1 MVIPYPLHQSSH
13 VKNWNLLVHPVR
25 DDYWLLKQWWW
36 LLGDSYLAT
45 ELSAIVSPRTLE
57 NCPHICPR
65 AFWQHPSVRS
75 AESQLIMRLVNS
87 DLSSTCLP
95 HKCNRHAQTWVA
107 LCGIL
112 AAFPSPH
119 PLFWVSKPSPQC
131 KRNGTSAQLWG
142 LLELFEN
149 LLKFYAKMQGS
160 LSKDI
165 R

>member
-1 MVIPYPLHQSSH
+1 MVMPYPLHHSNH
-13 VKNWNLLVHPVR
+13 VKKSWNLLVHPVR
-25 DDYWLLKQWWW
+25 DDYWLLKQWW

-65 AFWQHPSVRS
+65 AFWQHPSERS

-95 HKCNRHAQTWVA
+95 HKRNRHAQTWAA

-112 AAFPSPH
+112 AAFPPPH
-119 PLFWVSKPSPQC
+119 PLFRVSKPSPQTAWSE
-131 KRNGTSAQLWG
+131 KEMG
-142 LLELFEN
+142 LVLRSEDYLN
-149 LLKFYAKMQGS
+149 YLK
-160 LSKDI
+160 I
-165 R
+165 C